1 MQALRRQLVD
11 SFHAFASLY
20 RNPRLRRLQ
29 LAWVGSSVGTWGYVV
44 ALMVYAYKQG
54 GPGAVGLVG
63 LIRWFPAAV
72 AAPFGGMIGDR
83 FPRLRVMVVSDVVRA
98 AALGAAAAAIVID
111 APATIVYLLAILVT
125 LVSQAFQP
133 AEAALLPTLAES
145 PEELAAANVANSTIE
160 AAGYFV
166 GPALGGLLLAVSNV
180 ETVFVATAVAFL
192 WSAWM
197 LALIRLREPEPTTE
211 AAKGSWQHEA
221 LAGFRTIWRDSR
233 LRLIIGLFAAQTL
246 VYGAFVVLTA
256 VASIRLLGLGS
267 PGIGYLNAA
276 LGVGGLVGGIVAVV
290 LVGSRRL
297 GLTFGLALILWGTP
311 ILLIGVWAKAAPAFV
326 LIGLAG
332 LGLTLVDVSGFTLL
346 QRAVPEHV
354 LARVFGVL
362 HSAFYATAGIGAI
375 VAPAL
380 VSWLG
385 IRSALIVVG
394 AVIPVV
400 TIPSF
405 GMLTQIDR
413 TLTVPTA
420 QLHALRAIEMFA
432 PLPAPTLEALAASLT
447 RLEVPAGETIFH
459 QGDHGDRF
467 YIVDSGEIEIEI
479 DGREANVLGP
489 GDHFGEIALLHD
501 IPRTA
506 TARARKETQLYAL
519 DRDAFLGA
527 VTGHAGS
534 SEAAETV
541 VATRLG
547 LVG

>member
-1 MQALRRQLVD
+1 MQALRRQLLD
-11 SFHAFASLY
+11 SLRSFSSIY

-29 LAWVGSSVGTWGYVV
+29 LAWIGSSVGTWGYVV
-44 ALMVYAYKQG
+44 ALMVYAYRQG
-54 GPGAVGLVG
+54 GPAAVGLVG

-83 FPRLRVMVVSDVVRA
+83 FPRLRVMVVSDLVRA
-98 AALGAAAAAIVID
+98 SALAAAAAAIAFD
-111 APATIVYLLAILVT
+111 AAAVIVYLLAIVVT

-133 AEAALLPTLAES
+133 AESALLPTIAES

-166 GPALGGLLLAVSNV
+166 GPALGGVVLAVSNV
-180 ETVFVATAVAFL
+180 ETVFVVTAVAFL
-192 WSAWM
+192 WSAAM
-197 LALIRLREPEPTTE
+197 LALIRIPGPEPEGEP
-211 AAKGSWQHEA
+211 ARGSWQHEA

-276 LGVGGLVGGIVAVV
+276 LGVGGLIGGIVAVA
-290 LVGSRRL
+290 LVGIRRM
-297 GLTFGLALILWGTP
+297 GLAFGLALILWGSP
-311 ILLIGVWAKAAPAFV
+311 ILVIGLWPKAAAAFV

-332 LGLTLVDVSGFTLL
+332 LGLTLVDVAGFTLL
-346 QRAVPEHV
+346 QRAVPEQV

-362 HSAFYATAGIGAI
+362 HSAFFATGGLGAI

-380 VSWLG
+380 IGWLG
-385 IRSALIVVG
+385 IRGALVVTG
-394 AVIPVV
+394 AVLPAI
-400 TIPSF
+400 TFPSF
-405 GMLTQIDR
+405 GLLARLDR

-420 QLHALRAIEMFA
+420 QLAALQAIEMFA
-432 PLPAPTLEALAASLT
+432 PLPAPTIESLAASLT
-447 RLEVPAGETIFH
+447 RLQVPAGETVFR

-479 DGREANVLGP
+479 DGRETNVLAS
-489 GDHFGEIALLHD
+489 GDHFGEIALLRD

-527 VTGHAGS
+527 VTGHAGF

-541 VATRLG
+541 VVARLG
-547 LVG
+547 LTG